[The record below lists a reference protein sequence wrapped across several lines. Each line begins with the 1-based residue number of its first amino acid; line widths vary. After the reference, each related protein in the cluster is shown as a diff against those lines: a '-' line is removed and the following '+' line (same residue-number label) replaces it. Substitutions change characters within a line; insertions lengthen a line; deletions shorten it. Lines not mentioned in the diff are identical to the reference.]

1 MRDTSAMPKFPLAGI
16 AALLLAACST
26 TPRVPSAATT
36 SIALQAADAVVV
48 TETYV
53 SEKVDGELDSLAA
66 WTADDGATWLVASA
80 KSSHRLVVF
89 DADSGQRVR
98 TVGGKG
104 AAPGE
109 FMRPNGVAVFGDLLF
124 VVERDNRRVQVLRLP
139 EFVPV
144 GSFGNGE
151 LRSPYGLWLTET
163 APGELQVYIT
173 DSFMD
178 GPRFDV
184 VPPLAQLGERVRRY
198 RVQLHA
204 DDGSEAPAFDVP
216 AFNTHYL
223 GAFGDISEAAALRMV
238 ESIAGDPAHA
248 RLLIADEHRRH
259 SSNLR
264 EYGFDGRFTGRS
276 LPEDTFD
283 GEAEGVALWS
293 CRNDRGYWVAVDQQ
307 APLTTFHLFD
317 RDDLSPR
324 GSFKGTV
331 TAQTDG
337 IALHAAASAR
347 FPAGAL
353 FAVHDD
359 RAVAAFDLRDI
370 VQALRLDP
378 DCLQ

>member
-1 MRDTSAMPKFPLAGI
+1 MPKLPLAGI
-16 AALLLAACST
+16 VALLLAACST
-26 TPRVPSAATT
+26 APRAPSAATA
-36 SIALQAADAVVV
+36 SIAPKAADAVVV
-48 TETYV
+48 TESYS
-53 SEKVDGELDSLAA
+53 SENVDGDELDSLAA
-66 WTADDGATWLVASA
+66 WTADDGATWLIASA

-89 DADSGQRVR
+89 DADVGQRLR

-104 AAPGE
+104 TAPGE

-124 VVERDNRRVQVLRLP
+124 VVERDNRRVQALRMP
-139 EFVPV
+139 EFAPV
-144 GSFGNGE
+144 GSFGSGE

-163 APGELQVYIT
+163 APDQLQAYIT

-178 GPRFDV
+178 GPHFDV

-198 RVQLHA
+198 RVQLRA
-204 DDGSEAPAFDVP
+204 DGGFDAPAFDVP
-216 AFNTHYL
+216 AFDVPAFDVHYL
-223 GAFGDISEAAALRMV
+223 GAFGDTSEAAALRIV
-238 ESIAGDPAHA
+238 ESIAGDPVHA

-259 SSNLR
+259 GSNLR

-276 LPEDTFD
+276 LPEGTFD

-337 IALHAAASAR
+337 IALHAAATAR

-359 RAVAAFDLRDI
+359 RAIAAFDLHDI
-370 VQALRLDP
+370 VQALGLDP